1 MRCNR
6 EEDEFG
12 DRVLLH
18 GHFYYIPN
26 RSVYYYDAGID
37 DRHRGERR
45 LLPLCRDTV
54 GSNHPVSLLAMKEM
68 CGVTELDTEAMA
80 KLLFLCMEALSLDDR
95 ARIVEKVIESQSQ
108 YEEV

>member
-1 MRCNR
+1 MWCNR

-12 DRVLLH
+12 DRHLRH

-26 RSVYYYDAGID
+26 RSVYFYDAGG
-37 DRHRGERR
+37 GERR

-95 ARIVEKVIESQSQ
+95 ARIVEKVIESRSH

>member
-12 DRVLLH
+12 DRHLRH
-18 GHFYYIPN
+18 GHFYYIPS
-26 RSVYYYDAGID
+26 RSVYFYDAGG
-37 DRHRGERR
+37 GERR

-54 GSNHPVSLLAMKEM
+54 GSNYPVSILGMQEM
-68 CGVTELDTEAMA
+68 SGVTELDTEAMA
-80 KLLFLCMEALSLDDR
+80 KLLFMCMEALSLDDR
-95 ARIVEKVIESQSQ
+95 ARIVEKVIESQSH